1 MSFNISQSTEQY
13 AIALQ
18 NNEEIT
24 TNKDNTN
31 NKEAKNNDKSSK
43 TNDSKL
49 GTHLH
54 SYSAGITV
62 SVEDSE
68 DVY

>member
-18 NNEEIT
+18 NNEE
-24 TNKDNTN
+24 NTN
-31 NKEAKNNDKSSK
+31 NKNTKEPKNDNKSSQ
-43 TNDSKL
+43 TNNSKL
-49 GTHLH
+49 ETHLH

>member
-18 NNEEIT
+18 NNEENT
-24 TNKDNTN
+24 NNKDNTN
-31 NKEAKNNDKSSK
+31 NKEPKNGDKSSE
-43 TNDSKL
+43 TNDTKIE
-49 GTHLH
+49 THLH
-54 SYSAGITV
+54 SYSAGIIV